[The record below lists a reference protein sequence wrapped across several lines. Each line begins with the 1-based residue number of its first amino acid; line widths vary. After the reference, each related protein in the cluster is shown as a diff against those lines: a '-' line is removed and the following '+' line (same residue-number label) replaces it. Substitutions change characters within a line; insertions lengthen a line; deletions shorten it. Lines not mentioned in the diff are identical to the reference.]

1 MNGFGKRLI
10 FLSLAAILFF
20 WTGRGY
26 TQGQQTLAILKF
38 DSPGAVSLGAEVT
51 KELVQILAMKGQFR
65 IVSRELMRSVAGELR
80 LEASGPLTTERLV
93 QVGRFAG
100 ADLVM
105 VGKVERGDPL
115 SASYRLIDVRT
126 GGIITKGWA
135 SGYGGPHQL
144 ALSISDNLRE
154 SLPRQGQ
161 VKGPAIAESRRETFA
176 GEDMA
181 KDWKLEEKQAF
192 ERRQTADR
200 YEQKPTV
207 VQETKDN
214 RPPVI
219 TITSPEVKRGIRIV
233 AKEEGLTVTGR
244 ATDESGVASVTVNE
258 EKAVLDENGN
268 FSADILLKVG
278 DNKITVTAIDTR
290 KNRTTESFTIRREG
304 GKIAK
309 SKGDARTAARKGGDA
324 GLSAGRSFALVIG
337 INNYEDAIGRLKT
350 AAGDAKSICDVLAEH
365 YNFQCTLLLDGS
377 ATREG
382 ILKALDD
389 LKKKLNPEDRLLIY
403 YAGHGYYEKDTD
415 TSFWLPVD
423 AEKNNTIRW
432 IDAKSITNELN
443 RSQARQILIVAD
455 SCYAGTMTRSFSP
468 SLEGHGAREIYLSK
482 MMEKK
487 SRVLIASG
495 GNEPV
500 SDSGVPGHSIFAAV
514 LLKALKNP
522 FSRSFTAEEL
532 MIRHIKESVGGQSE
546 QTPEYRIIKNSGHEG
561 GDFVFIKE
569 K

>member
-38 DSPGAVSLGAEVT
+38 YSPGAVSLGAEVT

-144 ALSISDNLRE
+144 ALSISDNLRV

-161 VKGPAIAESRRETFA
+161 VKGPAIAESRRKTFA

-290 KNRTTESFTIRREG
+290 KNRTTESFTIRR
-304 GKIAK
+304 
-309 SKGDARTAARKGGDA
+309 
-324 GLSAGRSFALVIG
+324 
-337 INNYEDAIGRLKT
+337 
-350 AAGDAKSICDVLAEH
+350 
-365 YNFQCTLLLDGS
+365 
-377 ATREG
+377 
-382 ILKALDD
+382 
-389 LKKKLNPEDRLLIY
+389 
-403 YAGHGYYEKDTD
+403 
-415 TSFWLPVD
+415 
-423 AEKNNTIRW
+423 
-432 IDAKSITNELN
+432 
-443 RSQARQILIVAD
+443 
-455 SCYAGTMTRSFSP
+455 
-468 SLEGHGAREIYLSK
+468 
-482 MMEKK
+482 
-487 SRVLIASG
+487 
-495 GNEPV
+495 
-500 SDSGVPGHSIFAAV
+500 
-514 LLKALKNP
+514 
-522 FSRSFTAEEL
+522 
-532 MIRHIKESVGGQSE
+532 
-546 QTPEYRIIKNSGHEG
+546 
-561 GDFVFIKE
+561 
-569 K
+569 